1 MPTNKA
7 SPRGSV
13 IQIKRAKGTGLAAGL
28 AAKPAEVM
36 PGYFVYKHGFPT
48 SEHGN
53 LSF

>member
-13 IQIKRAKGTGLAAGL
+13 IQIKRAKGTGLAA
-28 AAKPAEVM
+28 EVM

-48 SEHGN
+48 SKHGN